1 MRASTDPMAGPPPT
15 GIEAALRRL
24 DTLIDARGGLINLV
38 TRVPMT
44 TGRQRF
50 PVFSAALGDPG
61 SILPGTA
68 NARHL
73 MKWADLDGAGSG
85 LAEETA
91 RLTAT
96 VETIERYSSCMWDPE
111 QFRWATARSLG
122 DEALDLERVP
132 RCSESELAAPACPVL
147 APDPDAPM
155 RWVRGV
161 DLATGEPRWVPAVM
175 VYLHIPVASR
185 GERFWLPISTGTAAH
200 FDYDSALLGA
210 VLECVERDGIAL
222 TWLQRLALPRIEID
236 VSDPELDQ
244 ALEVSARSGLRTYF
258 FDATTD
264 LGVPTVYSVD
274 VDPQAT
280 QVRTY
285 VMCATELDPRR
296 AVLKV
301 MRESSSGRVAMQ
313 YQKPHDKPLDEYI
326 NVFDGAVHMAVAER
340 EHEFDFLLNSPHRR
354 RLSEIAPTVP
364 DSPAGRLAWVVGRLK
379 GAGCSVYAV
388 DITSDEAHAAGLR
401 VVRVIVPELVPLSFS
416 YRARYLGTP
425 RLYTAPER
433 MGLPAH
439 AEPGLNPWPQ
449 PFA

>member
-1 MRASTDPMAGPPPT
+1 MRVSTDPMADPPPT
-15 GIEAALRRL
+15 TVEAALRRL
-24 DTLIDARGGLINLV
+24 DPLIDARGSLINLV
-38 TRVPMT
+38 TRIPMT

-50 PVFSAALGDPG
+50 PVYSAGLGDPG
-61 SILPGTA
+61 AILPGTA
-68 NARHL
+68 NARGL
-73 MKWADLDGAGSG
+73 MKWAALDGAGSG
-85 LAEETA
+85 LVEESA

-96 VETIERYSSCMWDPE
+96 VETIERYSSCLWDSE
-111 QFRWATARSLG
+111 QFRWASARSLG
-122 DEALDLERVP
+122 DEALDLSRVP
-132 RCSESELAAPACPVL
+132 RCSESELASPACPVQ
-147 APDPDAPM
+147 APDLDAPM

-175 VYLHIPVASR
+175 VYLHIPVVSR

-200 FDYDSALLGA
+200 FDYDRALLGA

-244 ALEVSARSGLRTYF
+244 ALEVSARSGLRTFF

-264 LGVPTVYSVD
+264 LGIPTVYSVD
-274 VDPQAT
+274 IDPQAT
-280 QVRTY
+280 KVRTY

-301 MRESSSGRVAMQ
+301 MRESSSGRLAMQ
-313 YQKPHDKPLDEYI
+313 YRKPHDKPLDDYI
-326 NVFDGAVHMAVAER
+326 DVFDGAVHMAAAER
-340 EHEFDFLLNSPHRR
+340 EHAFDFLLDSPHRR
-354 RLSEIAPTVP
+354 RLSDIAPAVP
-364 DSPAGRLAWVVGRLK
+364 DSPAERLSWVVGRLRD
-379 GAGCSVYAV
+379 AGCTAYAV
-388 DITSDEAHAAGLR
+388 DITSDEARATGLR

-416 YRARYLGTP
+416 YRARFLGTT

-439 AEPGLNPWPQ
+439 AEPDLNPWPQ